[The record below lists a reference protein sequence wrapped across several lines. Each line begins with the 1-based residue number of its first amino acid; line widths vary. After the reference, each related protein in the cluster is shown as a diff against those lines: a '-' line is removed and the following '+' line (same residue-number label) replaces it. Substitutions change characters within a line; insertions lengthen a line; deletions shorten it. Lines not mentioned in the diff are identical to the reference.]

1 MVIFEEVVYRAY
13 LIERSVQLT
22 GSMWPGA
29 IMGLVLFVG
38 MHLGGWNLAHVV
50 GAVLPLGAILTGL
63 YMWRRNLLFV
73 VIVHLLIGLPLILI
87 ALGLLLQL

>member
-1 MVIFEEVVYRAY
+1 M
-13 LIERSVQLT
+13 
-22 GSMWPGA
+22 
-29 IMGLVLFVG
+29 
-38 MHLGGWNLAHVV
+38 V